1 MNLGSKLFSCVPV
14 CCLGA
19 YLKCTHQLVSVAPS
33 QSDGCDSSSPAWT
46 GGGTDHTICRK
57 GWGAVNTELR
67 PVGVVP
73 SVGGLLVS
81 SLAVGDG
88 AAEVLA
94 A

>member
-1 MNLGSKLFSCVPV
+1 M
-14 CCLGA
+14 
-19 YLKCTHQLVSVAPS
+19 
-33 QSDGCDSSSPAWT
+33 
-46 GGGTDHTICRK
+46 
-57 GWGAVNTELR
+57 NTELR